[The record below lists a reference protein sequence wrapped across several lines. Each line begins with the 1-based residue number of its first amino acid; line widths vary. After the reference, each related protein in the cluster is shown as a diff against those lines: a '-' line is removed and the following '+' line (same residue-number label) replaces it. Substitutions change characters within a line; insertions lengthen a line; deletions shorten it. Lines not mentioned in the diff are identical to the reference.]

1 MKQKKKTI
9 KKTKA
14 EKLFLLSWKR
24 FFLVVIG
31 FFVFVFLHNL
41 IYALTNIEEAF
52 FFILALIVPVYF
64 LISLFYSLVYF
75 LVKGGK

>member
-41 IYALTNIEEAF
+41 VYALFKVEEAVF
-52 FFILALIVPVYF
+52 FLLALVISVYF

-75 LVKGGK
+75 LVKGRK